1 MTLPE
6 VREKIL
12 EDLEQLSP
20 ALQRRA
26 FELVHKIKERS
37 ALPRGASRE
46 DLETLAGTLDSESAR
61 EMREAIEEGCEQVD
75 PDAW

>member
-6 VREKIL
+6 VRERIL
-12 EDLEQLSP
+12 EDLDQLPP

-26 FELVHKIKERS
+26 LELVHELKEKS
-37 ALPRGASRE
+37 GLPRGASR
-46 DLETLAGTLDSESAR
+46 DALHQLAGTLDSESAR
-61 EMREAIEEGCEQVD
+61 EMREAIEEGCERVD